1 MREVCFCEEVHLI
14 FFVCLLRAGFSRGR
28 RPAVGLRMARSLCV
42 ACADRYRMC
51 VDSILYISIIYINN
65 V

>member
-14 FFVCLLRAGFSRGR
+14 FFCVPAACGFFAAR